1 MFLAVDK
8 IRRTLVISSCAKNS
22 RKRWCVFKYIN
33 IYTESKHFVNGFLFV
48 SQLFHEETYTVYAS
62 FAAEL
67 LPLEIGSNY
76 FFLQLELGARAINH
90 AYHNYSPPNL
100 HGKSSIF
107 FIVYSFFFQMNDD
120 ILLYTAVFEMI
131 SWKYRSKIWS
141 NTKKTNFISIPIITH
156 LWTYLYE
163 NNFNSNYISIRATIQ
178 QNWSGNDIE

>member
-22 RKRWCVFKYIN
+22 RKRWCIFKYIN

-67 LPLEIGSNY
+67 LPPEIGSNY

-107 FIVYSFFFQMNDD
+107 FIVYSFFFRWMMIFCC
-120 ILLYTAVFEMI
+120 ILLY
-131 SWKYRSKIWS
+131 SKWYRENIVVKSEVIQ
-141 NTKKTNFISIPIITH
+141 KKPI
-156 LWTYLYE
+156 L
-163 NNFNSNYISIRATIQ
+163 
-178 QNWSGNDIE
+178 

>member
-8 IRRTLVISSCAKNS
+8 IRRTLVISSCPKNS
-22 RKRWCVFKYIN
+22 RKRWCIFKYIN

-107 FIVYSFFFQMNDD
+107 FIVYSFFSRWMMIFCC
-120 ILLYTAVFEMI
+120 ILLY
-131 SWKYRSKIWS
+131 SKWYRENIVVKSEVIQ
-141 NTKKTNFISIPIITH
+141 KKPI
-156 LWTYLYE
+156 L
-163 NNFNSNYISIRATIQ
+163 
-178 QNWSGNDIE
+178 